1 MTMFFGYKDFVDMD
15 EETKQKLLE
24 YLQSTQGVD
33 IKTNSEIGFL
43 IECDLEIDENFIGKA
58 RNI

>member
-43 IECDLEIDENFIGKA
+43 IECDLEIDENFIGKT

>member
-1 MTMFFGYKDFVDMD
+1 MTMFFGYKNFIDMD

-24 YLQSTQGVD
+24 YLQLTKGVD

-43 IECDLEIDENFIGKA
+43 VECDLEIDENFVGKT
-58 RNI
+58 